1 MAQVARTQ
9 FLALDRVGTQ
19 APVSYQLIVFYAMAE
34 ICVMHLSGALNVGEE
49 SPSSHTECAKGIF
62 SESDNVVGLRE

>member
-1 MAQVARTQ
+1 
-9 FLALDRVGTQ
+9 
-19 APVSYQLIVFYAMAE
+19 
-34 ICVMHLSGALNVGEE
+34 MHLSGALNVGEE